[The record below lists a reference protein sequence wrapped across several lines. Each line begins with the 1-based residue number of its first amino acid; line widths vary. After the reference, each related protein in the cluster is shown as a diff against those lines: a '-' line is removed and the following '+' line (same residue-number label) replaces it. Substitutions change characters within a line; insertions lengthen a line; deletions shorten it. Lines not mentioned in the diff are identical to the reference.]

1 MGGGV
6 SKTKPLPK
14 SGELALFKQMDADG
28 SGALSVEELKAA
40 LAQHAAA
47 VALTWHEADIN
58 QVIDFFDRD
67 GDGQLDERE
76 FAEAVAELKKR
87 EAERP
92 AAKGPAKLAPIAR
105 SSHSGATVGVAALD
119 DKLMSQAKGIF
130 GGIDNSSDGFV
141 QKAELRRALWE
152 LKRSSDGNGA
162 VRTVSPGGV
171 PLLDSARQLLRL
183 ASEGLGLPSALGR
196 RRDPAPRTP
205 PRGRGP
211 GATRR
216 AKTSPSFRCAW
227 TTCRQHGDGDRLPR
241 VRRPRVCE
249 GRPQPRRE
257 ARLRRVLQPLR
268 DRRRGDQ
275 DVIEGSLRCVGSCAG
290 YFYRGRTL

>member
-76 FAEAVAELKKR
+76 FAEAVVELKKR

-119 DKLMSQAKGIF
+119 DKLMSQAKDIF

-152 LKRSSDGNGA
+152 LKRSSDGNDA
-162 VRTVSPGGV
+162 VRTALSWRCAIAGQRASAPPTRIGRPG
-171 PLLDSARQLLRL
+171 A
-183 ASEGLGLPSALGR
+183 AI
-196 RRDPAPRTP
+196 RT
-205 PRGRGP
+205 REEEGP
-211 GATRR
+211 GSSDATERPWPWSHAR
-216 AKTSPSFRCAW
+216 AKTSRVFAALGPHAGNTETEIAFLAFV
-227 TTCRQHGDGDRLPR
+227 DR
-241 VRRPRVCE
+241 E
-249 GRPQPRRE
+249 F
-257 ARLRRVLQPLR
+257 ARA
-268 DRRRGDQ
+268 DRNLDAKL
-275 DVIEGSLRCVGSCAG
+275 DFDEFCSLFATVAAAIK
-290 YFYRGRTL
+290 T